1 MTRNQRLA
9 VVAVLLV
16 VAVAGFVI
24 ARSSG
29 GDGKDE
35 SSTTA
40 TMTTTQASTTTTRTA
55 PGPAPPPVP
64 EIRVRNGRP
73 VGGVKRLTVKRG
85 QRVRFVVVSDVEDHV
100 HIHGYDLFKDVS
112 PGRPARFDFRARID
126 GLFEVELEDRAEQ
139 IISLR
144 VRP

>member
-9 VVAVLLV
+9 VLALVAVL
-16 VAVAGFVI
+16 AVGGFIV

-29 GDGKDE
+29 GDGDE
-35 SSTTA
+35 DRASPA
-40 TMTTTQASTTTTRTA
+40 PAATTQAPQA
-55 PGPAPPPVP
+55 PARPAPPPVP
-64 EIRVRNGRP
+64 EVRIRSGKP
-73 VGGVKRLTVKRG
+73 VGGVQRLTVKRG
-85 QRVRFVVVSDVEDHV
+85 ERVRFVVVSDVEDHV
-100 HIHGYDLFKDVS
+100 HVHGYDLFRDVA
-112 PGRPARFDFRARID
+112 PGRPARFDFPARID